1 MEEGFLRL
9 SRRFFSNELW
19 NAAREF
25 SECEAWLDILQSAC
39 YGASG
44 QEARKGRLIGVREV
58 SYTRGQ
64 YPASVSFLKKRWG
77 WNTEK
82 RVRCFLD
89 KLRKKGMI
97 TTDSTQGINVITV
110 CNYDKYNPVPHP
122 EGQAQGQAQGQAKGK
137 DSPLTHNDLQEFGAS
152 LGASIRA
159 EVGAMLREF
168 AAGMP
173 ANAPKQGQAKGNN
186 KKKEEESSMTTTEL
200 NPKKETSPDGE
211 AKKDGLSLTETDK
224 NKIDWQALMDYYNAT
239 FQGKLPVIK
248 AMTDARKKAVKSRV
262 AQYGKDAVMQVFSHV
277 LESPFLLGDNDRN
290 WTADFDWIFKPA
302 NFTKI
307 LERRYNGKRTDT
319 NQTRRESRK
328 ILNGL
333 AAEILAADAAKDSL

>member
-64 YPASVSFLKKRWG
+64 YPASVSYLKKRWG
-77 WNTEK
+77 WSTEK

-89 KLRKKGMI
+89 KLRRKGMI
-97 TTDSTQGINVITV
+97 TTDSSQGVNVITV
-110 CNYDKYNPVPHP
+110 CNYDKYNPQ
-122 EGQAQGQAQGQAKGK
+122 GQDQGQAEGQGKGK
-137 DSPLTHNDLQEFGAS
+137 ETALTTKDIQAFGAS

-168 AAGMP
+168 AGNLAKSP
-173 ANAPKQGQAKGNN
+173 PEEGQARGNN
-186 KKKEEESSMTTTEL
+186 KKKEEERSITTTTEL

-211 AKKDGLSLTETDK
+211 AKKDGLSLTETAGKD
-224 NKIDWQALMDYYNAT
+224 KIDWDALMEYYNTT
-239 FQGKLPVIK
+239 FRGKLPGIK
-248 AMTDARKKAVKSRV
+248 AMTDPRKKAVRARI
-262 AQYGKDAVMQVFSHV
+262 AQYGKEAIMQVFQSV
-277 LESPFLLGDNDRN
+277 LDSPFLLGDNDRG

-307 LERRYNGKRTDT
+307 LEQRYNGKRTDT
-319 NQTRRESRK
+319 IQSRRESRGR
-328 ILNGL
+328 LASL
-333 AAEILAADAAKDSL
+333 AAEILAADAAKDRR

>member
-1 MEEGFLRL
+1 MRL

-64 YPASVSFLKKRWG
+64 YPASVSYLKKRWG
-77 WNTEK
+77 WSTEK

-89 KLRKKGMI
+89 KLRRKGMI
-97 TTDSTQGINVITV
+97 TTDSSQGVNVITV
-110 CNYDKYNPVPHP
+110 CNYDKYNPQWQA
-122 EGQAQGQAQGQAKGK
+122 EGQGKGK
-137 DSPLTHNDLQEFGAS
+137 ETALTTKDLQAFGAS

-159 EVGAMLREF
+159 EVEAMLREF
-168 AAGMP
+168 AREMSG
-173 ANAPKQGQAKGNN
+173 NAPKQGQARGNN
-186 KKKEEESSMTTTEL
+186 KKKEEERSITTTEL

-211 AKKDGLSLTETDK
+211 AKKDGLSLTETAGKD
-224 NKIDWQALMDYYNAT
+224 KIDWDALMAYYNTT
-239 FQGKLPVIK
+239 FRGKLPGIRT
-248 AMTDARKKAVKSRV
+248 MTDERKKAVRARI
-262 AQYGKDAVMQVFSHV
+262 AQYGKNSVMQAFQSV
-277 LESPFLLGDNDRN
+277 LDSPFLLGDNDRG

-307 LERRYNGKRTDT
+307 LEQRYNGKRTDT
-319 NQTRRESRK
+319 IQSRRESRSR
-328 ILNGL
+328 LASL
-333 AAEILAADAAKDSL
+333 AAEILAADAAKDRR